1 MFLFDEISIGT
12 PMFGKLM
19 PKEGKYFDHFNHHAA
34 LIVQG
39 GQLLTELITALANQ
53 SGEVARLADE
63 IDQVERQ
70 ADKITHETLAQ
81 LHKSFIT
88 PFDRDEI
95 HELISGMD
103 DILDIIQDVAESVA
117 LYDIRQIPQ
126 EAVAMAEVTA
136 RCCNKIADVVKLL
149 DSMQNGPHIL
159 TICHAIDDL
168 ESDADRLHRELMSK
182 LFRDEPDVR
191 QVIKLKEIYE
201 ILESV
206 SDRYKDVSGTVE
218 AIVLENS

>member
-1 MFLFDEISIGT
+1 
-12 PMFGKLM
+12 MFGKLM
-19 PKEGKYFDHFNHHAA
+19 PKEGKYFDHFNNHAA
-34 LIVQG
+34 LIAKG
-39 GQLLTELITALANQ
+39 GQLLTELITALANNA
-53 SGEVARLADE
+53 GDVTRLAEE

-70 ADKITHETLAQ
+70 ADRVTNETLAQ

-117 LYDIRQIPQ
+117 LYDIQQIPQ

-182 LFRDEPDVR
+182 LFRDEPDIR

-206 SDRYKDVSGTVE
+206 SDRCKDVSGTIE

>member
-1 MFLFDEISIGT
+1 
-12 PMFGKLM
+12 MFGKLM
-19 PKEGKYFDHFNHHAA
+19 PKEGKYFDHFNDHAA
-34 LIVQG
+34 LISQG
-39 GQLLTELITALANQ
+39 GQLLTELIAALANQ

-63 IDQVERQ
+63 IDAVERQ
-70 ADKITHETLAQ
+70 ADKVTHETLAQ

-117 LYDIRQIPQ
+117 LYDIQRVPQ
-126 EAVAMAEVTA
+126 EAVALAQVTA
-136 RCCNKIADVVKLL
+136 RCCNHIAAVVKLL
-149 DSMQNGPHIL
+149 NSMQNGPHIL
-159 TICHAIDDL
+159 TICHEIDDL
-168 ESDADRLHRELMSK
+168 ESDADRLHRELMSR

-191 QVIKLKEIYE
+191 EVIKLKEIYE

-206 SDRYKDVSGTVE
+206 SDRCKDVSGTIE

>member
-1 MFLFDEISIGT
+1 
-12 PMFGKLM
+12 MFGKLM
-19 PKEGKYFDHFNHHAA
+19 PKEGKYFDHFNNHAA
-34 LIVQG
+34 LIVKG
-39 GQLLTELITALANQ
+39 GNLLKDLVHALATQ
-53 SGEVARLADE
+53 PSEVARLTEE
-63 IDQVERQ
+63 IDVVERQ

-103 DILDIIQDVAESVA
+103 DILDIIQDVAESVS
-117 LYDIRQIPQ
+117 LYDIQWVPQ
-126 EAVAMAEVTA
+126 EAVSLADVTA
-136 RCCNKIADVVKLL
+136 RCCKDIAAVVQLL

-159 TICHAIDDL
+159 TICNQIDDF

-182 LFRDEPDVR
+182 LFREEPDVR

-201 ILESV
+201 LLESIT
-206 SDRYKDVSGTVE
+206 DRCKDVAETIE
-218 AIVLENS
+218 AIVLENA

>member
-1 MFLFDEISIGT
+1 
-12 PMFGKLM
+12 MFGKLM
-19 PKEGKYFDHFNHHAA
+19 PKEGKYFDHFNNHAA
-34 LIVQG
+34 LIVKG
-39 GQLLTELITALANQ
+39 GQLLTELISALANQ
-53 SGEVARLADE
+53 SGEVSRLADE

-70 ADKITHETLAQ
+70 ADKVTHETLAQ

-117 LYDIRQIPQ
+117 LYDIQQVPQ
-126 EAVAMAEVTA
+126 EAVALAEVTV
-136 RCCNKIADVVKLL
+136 RCCNHIASVVKLL
-149 DSMQNGPHIL
+149 ESMQNGPHIL
-159 TICHAIDDL
+159 TICHAIDEL

-182 LFRDEPDVR
+182 LFRDEPDLR

-206 SDRYKDVSGTVE
+206 SDRCKDVAGTVE

>member
-1 MFLFDEISIGT
+1 
-12 PMFGKLM
+12 MFGKLM
-19 PKEGKYFDHFNHHAA
+19 PKEGKYFDHFNDHAA
-34 LIVQG
+34 LISKG

-70 ADKITHETLAQ
+70 ADKVTHETLAQ

-117 LYDIRQIPQ
+117 LYDIQRVPQ
-126 EAVAMAEVTA
+126 EAVGLAQVTS
-136 RCCNKIADVVKLL
+136 RCCNHIAAVVKLL
-149 DSMQNGPHIL
+149 NSMQNGPHIL
-159 TICHAIDDL
+159 TICHEIDDL
-168 ESDADRLHRELMSK
+168 ESDADRLHRELMSR
-182 LFRDEPDVR
+182 LFRDQADVR
-191 QVIKLKEIYE
+191 EVIKLKEIYE

-206 SDRYKDVSGTVE
+206 TDRCKDVSGTIE

>member
-1 MFLFDEISIGT
+1 
-12 PMFGKLM
+12 MFGKLM
-19 PKEGKYFDHFNHHAA
+19 PKEGKYFDHFNAHAA
-34 LIVQG
+34 LIAKG
-39 GQLLTELITALANQ
+39 GELLTQLIGALATNADH
-53 SGEVARLADE
+53 VDRLAEE
-63 IDQVERQ
+63 IDKIERD

-103 DILDIIQDVAESVA
+103 DILDIIQDVAESVS
-117 LYDIRQIPQ
+117 LYDIKRVPQ
-126 EAVAMAEVTA
+126 EAVALAQVTA
-136 RCCNKIADVVKLL
+136 RCCNHITSVVKLL

-159 TICHAIDDL
+159 TICHEIDEL
-168 ESDADRLHRELMSK
+168 ESDADRMHRELMSK
-182 LFRDEPDVR
+182 LFREEPDVR
-191 QVIKLKEIYE
+191 EVIRLKEIYE

-206 SDRYKDVSGTVE
+206 SDRCKDVSGTVE

>member
-1 MFLFDEISIGT
+1 
-12 PMFGKLM
+12 MFGKLM
-19 PKEGKYFDHFNHHAA
+19 PKEGKYFDHFNNHAA
-34 LIVQG
+34 LIVKG

-53 SGEVARLADE
+53 SGEVAHLADA

-117 LYDIRQIPQ
+117 LYDIQQIPQ
-126 EAVAMAEVTA
+126 DAVAMAEVTA

-206 SDRYKDVSGTVE
+206 SDRCKDVSGTVE

>member
-1 MFLFDEISIGT
+1 
-12 PMFGKLM
+12 MFGKLM
-19 PKEGKYFDHFNHHAA
+19 PKEGKYFDHFNDHAA
-34 LIVQG
+34 LIVRG
-39 GQLLTELITALANQ
+39 GELLTELIAALATQ
-53 SGEVARLADE
+53 PDQVARVTEE
-63 IDQVERQ
+63 IDTVERQ

-117 LYDIRQIPQ
+117 LYDIHQIPQ
-126 EAVAMAEVTA
+126 EATGLAQVTA
-136 RCCNKIADVVKLL
+136 RCCNHIAAVVKLL

-159 TICHAIDDL
+159 TICHEIDEL
-168 ESDADRLHRELMSK
+168 ESDADRMHRELMSK
-182 LFRDEPDVR
+182 LFREEADVR

-201 ILESV
+201 LLESV
-206 SDRYKDVSGTVE
+206 SDRCKDVSGTIE

>member
-1 MFLFDEISIGT
+1 
-12 PMFGKLM
+12 MFGKLM
-19 PKEGKYFDHFNHHAA
+19 PKEGKYFDHFNTHAA
-34 LIVQG
+34 LIIKG

-53 SGEVARLADE
+53 PSEVARLADE
-63 IDQVERQ
+63 IDAVERE
-70 ADKITHETLAQ
+70 ADKVTHETLAQ

-103 DILDIIQDVAESVA
+103 DILDIIQDVAESVS
-117 LYDIRQIPQ
+117 LYDIHRVPQ
-126 EAVAMAEVTA
+126 EAIALAQVTA
-136 RCCNKIADVVKLL
+136 RCCNHIAAVVKLL

-159 TICHAIDDL
+159 TICHEIDEL

-182 LFRDEPDVR
+182 LFREEADVR

-206 SDRYKDVSGTVE
+206 SDRCKDVSGTIE